1 MPSRALLG
9 LCLAAIC
16 AAPAAQAEDFY
27 KGRTISI
34 IVGASPGG
42 GYDAYARALARF
54 IPAHIPGKP
63 YVIVQNMPS
72 AGNMG
77 TARALVTTQAKDGT
91 VIAGLNAGVL
101 TQSVMQ
107 PELVNLDF
115 RKYAWIGVV
124 TPAFSVCYG
133 YGQNGPGSWDEM
145 MKRPQF
151 IVGTTA
157 KGSLSYTNSSILR
170 EIFSAPIKLIMG
182 YPGSAESRL
191 ALERGELDGD
201 CGEFTVIPSDW
212 IESRRAK
219 LFVRMT
225 RERPADMPE
234 AARFINDFATTQAQR
249 DTLDLLNVSNELGR
263 PYVMAGEVPA
273 ELVAIIRKAFDET
286 MKDEAYLA
294 ESAKQL
300 LPVNPISGLEAARI
314 VDKMMSAPPDVLA
327 RAKKIYE

>member
-1 MPSRALLG
+1 MRRLLLALF
-9 LCLAAIC
+9 AAYISS
-16 AAPAAQAEDFY
+16 APDTHADDFY

-54 IPAHIPGKP
+54 IAAHIPGKP
-63 YVIVQNMPS
+63 YVVVQNMPS

-77 TARALVTTQAKDGT
+77 TARALITTQAKDGT

-107 PELVNLDF
+107 PELVNIDF

-124 TPAFSVCYG
+124 TPAYSVCYG
-133 YGQNGPGSWDEM
+133 YGEKGPGSWDEM
-145 MKRPQF
+145 MKSPQF

-182 YPGSAESRL
+182 YPGSSESRL

-201 CGEFTVIPSDW
+201 CGEFTVIPADW
-212 IESRRAK
+212 IASSRAK

-225 RERPADMPE
+225 RERPPEMPE
-234 AARFINDFATTQAQR
+234 SARFINDYAKTQEQR

-300 LPVNPISGLEAARI
+300 LPVNPISGPEAARI
-314 VDKMMSAPPDVLA
+314 VDHMMAASPEVLA